1 VRSGGRSTL
10 AEADCPL
17 HSVKA
22 SKVRQTARV
31 YIDSASTEAFQDSPA
46 YNCGGV
52 HGYQPW
58 FPPARSSSGVG
69 RTAGEIRGGE
79 HVNGDSR
86 RAFFCPL
93 LRSPAGELIAHQP
106 DVASRHYRCP

>member
-1 VRSGGRSTL
+1 VRSSGRGTL
-10 AEADCPL
+10 AEANCPL

-46 YNCGGV
+46 NNCGGV
-52 HGYQPW
+52 HGYQPR
-58 FPPARSSSGVG
+58 FRPARSSRGVG
-69 RTAGEIRGGE
+69 RTAGEVRGGE

-86 RAFFCPL
+86 RVFLCPL
-93 LRSPAGELIAHQP
+93 LRNPAGELITHQP
-106 DVASRHYRCP
+106 DVASPH